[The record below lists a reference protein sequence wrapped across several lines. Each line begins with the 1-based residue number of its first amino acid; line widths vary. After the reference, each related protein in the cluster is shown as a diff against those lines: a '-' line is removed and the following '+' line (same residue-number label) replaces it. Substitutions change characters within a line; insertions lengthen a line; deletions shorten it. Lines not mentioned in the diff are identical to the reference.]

1 MHMSLVYI
9 YIIYMSSTFLGPL
22 VGGFNPFQ
30 RYKLS
35 GVLSNQS
42 PKNHSPPG
50 NPRNTISRFG
60 ADIARHVEV
69 QLEFDLHNHD
79 QDYST
84 AMCKS

>member
-9 YIIYMSSTFLGPL
+9 YICTFIGPL
-22 VGGFNPFQ
+22 VGGFNLFQ

-35 GVLSNQS
+35 DVLSNQS
-42 PKNHSPPG
+42 PKNHSPPR

-60 ADIARHVEV
+60 ANIARHVEV
-69 QLEFDLHNHD
+69 QVEFYLHNHD
-79 QDYST
+79 KDYSIST